1 MAIKFDESAHTFD
14 ELAKKYNDFYA
25 PTVTIKID
33 GSNLNLSQIP
43 VSSIQV
49 TSTTGPKADSFQFRV
64 ENGYNQQERKFD
76 WVGSTIK
83 VGKSI
88 TVALGYK
95 DKLEDVFDGYVT
107 GITLEYPD
115 DGNPSVVV
123 RGMDRSMFMMRGSH
137 SKLWHKKT
145 VSDVVKEIAGEN
157 SLTPQVD
164 STTPQKEII
173 EQMQTSDFLFVKQLA
188 SDLNYEFFVVGNKLI
203 FRKRKTSGTPV
214 LTLSYGMNLK
224 RFSVDVDI
232 SNQISKVTVRGLD
245 HETHKSISAVSQTVN
260 KIGSNSKTGKDIVAS
275 LTSRME
281 ETLYSVSGTQGELQ
295 TLANAKLNERAMELV
310 SGEGECIGIPELR
323 AGRFIKLDG
332 LGNSF
337 NQPYFM
343 NQVTHTLD
351 DRGYFTTFQV
361 EGNAV
366 NV

>member
-1 MAIKFDESAHTFD
+1 MAIKFDESAYSFN
-14 ELAKKYNDFYA
+14 ELARKYGDFYA

-33 GSNLNLSQIP
+33 GKNLNLSQVP
-43 VSSIQV
+43 VSSIRV

-83 VGKSI
+83 VGKAI
-88 TVALGYK
+88 TIALGYK
-95 DKLEDVFDGYVT
+95 DKLEEVFDGYVT
-107 GITLEYPD
+107 ALTLDYPD

-123 RGMDRSMFMMRGSH
+123 RGMDRSMFMMRGLH
-137 SKLWHKKT
+137 SKLWNNKK
-145 VSDVVKEIAGEN
+145 VSDVVKEIASDN
-157 SLTPQVD
+157 SLTTQVD
-164 STTPQKEII
+164 DTGTMKKVI

-188 SDLNYEFFVVGNKLI
+188 QDLNYEFFIVGNKLI

-232 SNQISKVTVRGLD
+232 SNQISKVAVRGLD
-245 HETHKSISAVSQTVN
+245 PETNQPITATSQTVN
-260 KIGSNSKTGKDIVAS
+260 KIGSNPKTGKDIVAS
-275 LTSRME
+275 LTSRMA

-310 SGEGECIGIPELR
+310 SGEGECVGIPELR

-343 NQVTHTLD
+343 NQVIHTLD